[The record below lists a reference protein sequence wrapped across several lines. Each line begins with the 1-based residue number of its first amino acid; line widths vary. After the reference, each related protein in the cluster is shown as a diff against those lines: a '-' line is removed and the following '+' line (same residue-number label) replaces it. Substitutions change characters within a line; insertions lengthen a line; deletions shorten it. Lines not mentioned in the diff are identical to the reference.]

1 MLRRARCDMMR
12 TLGVILLSLCVLA
25 MPSYAA
31 ITCGSA
37 CGTTKTS
44 ADQHACC
51 PGVAANAQPASSH
64 DDGAPASPGHSDT
77 GGKQHCAAPCCGYV
91 ATVTVTGAAQVDA
104 QPLADLLPTAAILA
118 GSVDH
123 DAIFHPPRL

>member
-1 MLRRARCDMMR
+1 MLR

-37 CGTTKTS
+37 CATKTAS
-44 ADQHACC
+44 HEHACC
-51 PGVAANAQPASSH
+51 PADATAVRSPSANDHPPTDSDHSGS
-64 DDGAPASPGHSDT
+64 DGR
-77 GGKQHCAAPCCGYV
+77 HCVAPCCGYV
-91 ATVTVTGAAQVDA
+91 ATVLSGTATLVDS
-104 QPLADLLPTAAILA
+104 QPLADLLPTAAVLI
-118 GSVDH
+118 GSGDL

>member
-1 MLRRARCDMMR
+1 MLR

-37 CGTTKTS
+37 CATEGVGHE
-44 ADQHACC
+44 HACC
-51 PGVAANAQPASSH
+51 PTDAAAVQAASA
-64 DDGAPASPGHSDT
+64 DDHGPTDSEHSGN
-77 GGKQHCAAPCCGYV
+77 GGDNGGRRHCAAPCCGYF
-91 ATVTVTGAAQVDA
+91 ATVLSGPATLIDS
-104 QPLADLLPTAAILA
+104 QPLADLLPTAAVLS
-118 GSVDH
+118 GSADL

>member
-1 MLRRARCDMMR
+1 MIR
-12 TLGVILLSLCVLA
+12 TLGVILLSLCVVA

-37 CGTTKTS
+37 CTTETD
-44 ADQHACC
+44 AHEHACC
-51 PGVAANAQPASSH
+51 PDDIAAVQDASAH
-64 DDGAPASPGHSDT
+64 DDAPADSGHSGT
-77 GGKQHCAAPCCGYV
+77 GGRHHCAAPCCGYV
-91 ATVTVTGAAQVDA
+91 ATVLTASTVHVDS
-104 QPLADLLPTAAILA
+104 QPLADLMPAAADLV